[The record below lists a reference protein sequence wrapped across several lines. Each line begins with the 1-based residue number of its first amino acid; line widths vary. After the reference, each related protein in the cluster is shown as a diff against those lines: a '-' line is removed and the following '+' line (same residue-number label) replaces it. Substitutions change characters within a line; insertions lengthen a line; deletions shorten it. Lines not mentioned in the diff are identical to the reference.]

1 MPNPVDIRQFM
12 PISAQRKS
20 DLRRE
25 LQIPPD
31 AQVVLFVGRLAPE
44 KEIPSLIRAF
54 ASVRIMHKSAQLV
67 LIGDGPDRAQLERCI
82 AESELPAEAVRF
94 AGRLPVASVIN
105 WLQASDVFALV
116 SSNEGFPCSLV
127 EAMAVGLPS
136 VVSDI
141 PANVQL
147 IVHNENGLLAAQR
160 NEDGIAAA
168 LDRLLSDEPLRR
180 RLGAAA
186 RLEVVEKYS
195 VEKVIARYEQL
206 FQEVL
211 AG

>member
-1 MPNPVDIRQFM
+1 
-12 PISAQRKS
+12 
-20 DLRRE
+20 
-25 LQIPPD
+25 
-31 AQVVLFVGRLAPE
+31 
-44 KEIPSLIRAF
+44 
-54 ASVRIMHKSAQLV
+54 
-67 LIGDGPDRAQLERCI
+67 LERCI